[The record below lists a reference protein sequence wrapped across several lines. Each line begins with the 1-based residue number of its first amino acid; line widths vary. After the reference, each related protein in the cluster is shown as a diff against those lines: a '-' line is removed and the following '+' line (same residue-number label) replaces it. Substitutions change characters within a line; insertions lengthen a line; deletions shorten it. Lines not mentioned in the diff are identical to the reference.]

1 MQDRKLI
8 PGRRWLIGSLLGMGV
23 LINYIDRV
31 GLSAATPELT
41 KELGLSATEI
51 GLLGSAFF
59 WSYSLLQVPGG
70 MILDRFGVTLVGR
83 VSAFFWAVASA
94 IMALASGLAG
104 LLGARV
110 LLGIAEAP
118 AFPAS
123 QKATGHWFP
132 RDERA
137 RSTAIF
143 DSAAKFSNVVGV
155 PLVAYVIFLY
165 GWRWG
170 FGITAILS
178 LLYFVAYY
186 FIYRNPT
193 EDPKLSK
200 AEHEYILAGGGTPE
214 GAASGGQGKMLGY
227 LLRNRKVWGLT
238 IGFSAYGYTF
248 YLFLTWLPGYLA
260 RAMNMNLMS
269 AAGYSTI
276 PWIFATLSDL
286 LIGGFLVDHLIARGY
301 DSTRVRQGVIIIGM
315 LMGLA
320 VVGAAFTT
328 KPGWALLWLSIAISG
343 LSAAAPVGSSI
354 VSLIA
359 PKGGAGTVGGIVN
372 FTNNLMGVA
381 SPIITGV
388 VVDWTQSFA
397 GAFLI
402 AGVVLVI
409 GIYFYVVIL
418 GRIEAI
424 PEPMPGPAASLG
436 AS

>member
-1 MQDRKLI
+1 MQDRTAV
-8 PGRRWLIGSLLGMGV
+8 PGRRWLIGSLLGVGI

-41 KELGLSATEI
+41 AQLGLTATEI

-70 MILDRFGVTLVGR
+70 MVLDRFGVTLVGR
-83 VSAFFWAVASA
+83 MSSFLWAVAAA

-143 DSAAKFSNVVGV
+143 DSAAKFSNVIGV
-155 PLVAYVIFLY
+155 PLVAYVILLY

-186 FIYRNPT
+186 FIYRNPS

-214 GAASGGQGKMLGY
+214 GAATAGQAKMLGY
-227 LLRNRKVWGLT
+227 LIRNRKVWGLT

-260 RAMNMNLMS
+260 QTMHMNLMS

-301 DSTRVRQGVIIIGM
+301 DSTRVRQAVIIIGM

-320 VVGAAFTT
+320 VIGAAFTT
-328 KPGWALLWLSIAISG
+328 EPGWALLWISIAISG

-354 VSLIA
+354 VSLIS

-381 SPIITGV
+381 SPIVTGV

-402 AGVVLVI
+402 AGVVLII
-409 GIYFYVVIL
+409 GIFFYVVIL
-418 GRIEAI
+418 GRIETI
-424 PEPMPGPAASLG
+424 PDPAPETTEAFG
-436 AS
+436 AA